1 MSRWAKPRMTVDEAV
16 RAIYELWG
24 CTEPKHMDEHT
35 RAILHGVENDALER
49 AALAVDDAFNGDYHD
64 KPIVDISASSQPHR
78 PCALARLP
86 WCSAGPQRASCGRL
100 WP

>member
-1 MSRWAKPRMTVDEAV
+1 MSHWAKRQMSVDEAA

-49 AALAVDDAFNGDYHD
+49 AAKMFLEWHD
-64 KPIVDISASSQPHR
+64 GYAAAKIRELKHPSN
-78 PCALARLP
+78 
-86 WCSAGPQRASCGRL
+86 
-100 WP
+100 